1 MGVAGGGRVDCDPSG
16 LEFTGV
22 VPRTD
27 GGANPMPDRGLIP
40 ASLMGTPFD
49 GTICRPCIPGLSLEV
64 NTPVDPC
71 DCVCICGL
79 AADCDPAA
87 NGTLPR

>member
-16 LEFTGV
+16 LELIGV
-22 VPRTD
+22 FPRTD

-40 ASLMGTPFD
+40 ASLKGTPFA
-49 GTICRPCIPGLSLEV
+49 GTICRSCIPGLTLEV
-64 NTPVDPC
+64 GTPVEPC
-71 DCVCICGL
+71 DWACMGGL

-87 NGTLPR
+87 NGTLPP